1 MSYYDEYRQK
11 LKTPEEAVKVVKDGD
26 WIDYTISQGQPVLL
40 DAALAKRKGEL
51 KDVNCRGY
59 FMFEPLQIVEQD
71 PERESFTYHSWYTA
85 GIERK
90 YWNKGL
96 ISHTPMMY
104 RNQSSF
110 YQLGYIKVNVAM
122 MCVSP
127 MDDDGYFNLHFGV
140 ATAKPVLEAAD
151 IVILEVN
158 ERLPRVRNLRE
169 RLQMGIDANRI
180 HISDVDIVVE
190 GEHHPMVEIKSPPPS
205 PEEVAIA
212 DFIAPE
218 IPERAVLQLGVGG
231 MPNILGEHL
240 AKSDIQ
246 DLGCHSEL
254 ITDAFFNLYE
264 QGKLT
269 NKYKEVYQGRS
280 VFGICAG
287 SQSLYDWLND
297 NPECCG
303 DMVSHVNDPAV
314 IGQLSNVIAINGC
327 VSADLYGQVCSES
340 VGTRHVSGTGGQVDF
355 VEGAYRSPG
364 GKAFLCMNST
374 YKDKDGNL
382 HSNIKPYF
390 SAGDIVTTPRSM
402 THYIVTDQGKV
413 NLAGRNTWERAE
425 LMISIAHPQFRE
437 ELIKAAEEQGI
448 WKLSN
453 KR

>member
-1 MSYYDEYRQK
+1 
-11 LKTPEEAVKVVKDGD
+11 
-26 WIDYTISQGQPVLL
+26 
-40 DAALAKRKGEL
+40 
-51 KDVNCRGY
+51 
-59 FMFEPLQIVEQD
+59 
-71 PERESFTYHSWYTA
+71 
-85 GIERK
+85 
-90 YWNKGL
+90 
-96 ISHTPMMY
+96 
-104 RNQSSF
+104 
-110 YQLGYIKVNVAM
+110 
-122 MCVSP
+122 
-127 MDDDGYFNLHFGV
+127 
-140 ATAKPVLEAAD
+140 
-151 IVILEVN
+151 
-158 ERLPRVRNLRE
+158 
-169 RLQMGIDANRI
+169 MGIDANRI
-180 HISDVDIVVE
+180 HISDVDIIVE

-218 IPERAVLQLGVGG
+218 IPDRAVLQLGVGG

-254 ITDAFFNLYE
+254 ITDAFYNLYE

-269 NKYKEVYQGRS
+269 NRRKEVYNGRS
-280 VFGICAG
+280 IFGICAG

-314 IGQLSNVIAINGC
+314 IGQLSDVIAINGC

-340 VGTRHVSGTGGQVDF
+340 VGTRQISGTGGQIDF
-355 VEGAYRSPG
+355 VEGAYKSPG
-364 GKAFLCMNST
+364 GKAFLCMNSA

-425 LMISIAHPQFRE
+425 LMISIAHPAFRE
-437 ELIKAAEEQGI
+437 ELIKAAEQQGI

>member
-11 LKTPEEAVKVVKDGD
+11 LRTPEEAVQVVKDGD

-127 MDDDGYFNLHFGV
+127 MDDEGYFNLHFAV

-158 ERLPRVRNLRE
+158 ERLPRVRNLAE
-169 RLQMGIDANRI
+169 RLQMGVDANRI

-280 VFGICAG
+280 VFGICA
-287 SQSLYDWLND
+287 DRK
-297 NPECCG
+297 
-303 DMVSHVNDPAV
+303 
-314 IGQLSNVIAINGC
+314 
-327 VSADLYGQVCSES
+327 S
-340 VGTRHVSGTGGQVDF
+340 VV
-355 VEGAYRSPG
+355 
-364 GKAFLCMNST
+364 
-374 YKDKDGNL
+374 
-382 HSNIKPYF
+382 
-390 SAGDIVTTPRSM
+390 
-402 THYIVTDQGKV
+402 
-413 NLAGRNTWERAE
+413 
-425 LMISIAHPQFRE
+425 
-437 ELIKAAEEQGI
+437 
-448 WKLSN
+448 
-453 KR
+453 

>member
-1 MSYYDEYRQK
+1 MSIYDTYRSK
-11 LKTPEEAVKVVKDGD
+11 LKTAEEAVKVVKDGD
-26 WIDYTISQGQPVLL
+26 WIDYVISQGQPVLL
-40 DAALAKRKGEL
+40 DAALAKRKGEV

-59 FMFEPLQIVEQD
+59 FMFEPLRIVEDD

-85 GIERK
+85 GYERK
-90 YWNKGL
+90 YWNQGL
-96 ISHTPMMY
+96 ISHIPMIY
-104 RNQSSF
+104 RNQSSY
-110 YQLGYIKVNVAM
+110 YQLGYCRVNVAM
-122 MCVSP
+122 IATSK
-127 MDDDGYFNLHFGV
+127 MDDEGYFNLHFAV

-151 IVILEVN
+151 IVIVEVN
-158 ERLPRVRNLRE
+158 EHLPRVRGLEE
-169 RLQMGIDANRI
+169 RRAQGIDANRI
-180 HISDVDIVVE
+180 HVDDVDIIVE
-190 GEHHPMVEIKSPPPS
+190 GEHHPMIEIKSPPPT

-212 DFIAPE
+212 NFIAPE
-218 IPERAVLQLGVGG
+218 IPDRAVLQLGVGG

-240 AKSDIQ
+240 AKSDIK

-269 NKYKEVYQGRS
+269 NAHKEIYKGRS

-287 SQSLYDWLND
+287 SQSLYDWLDD

-303 DMVSHVNDPAV
+303 DMVSHVNDPHV

-340 VGTRHVSGTGGQVDF
+340 VGTRHISGTGGQIDF
-355 VEGAYRSPG
+355 VEGAYKSPG
-364 GKAFLCMNST
+364 GKAFLCMNSA
-374 YKDKDGNL
+374 YKDKKGNL

-390 SAGDIVTTPRSM
+390 SAGDIVSTPRSEA
-402 THYIVTDQGKV
+402 HYIVTDQGKV
-413 NLAGRNTWERAE
+413 NLAGRTTWERAE
-425 LMISIAHPQFRE
+425 LMISIAHPQFRD

-448 WKLSN
+448 WKRSN